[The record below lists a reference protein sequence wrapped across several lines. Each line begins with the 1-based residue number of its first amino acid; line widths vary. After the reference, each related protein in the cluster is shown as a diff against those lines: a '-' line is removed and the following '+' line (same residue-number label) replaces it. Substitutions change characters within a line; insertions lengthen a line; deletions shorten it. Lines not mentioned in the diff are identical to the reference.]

1 MAGIGEATAIAA
13 SIEIGSSLAKTLVAV
28 VSDYKSAREDISCV
42 ATEVEPR

>member
-13 SIEIGSSLAKTLVAV
+13 SIEIGSSLATTLVAV